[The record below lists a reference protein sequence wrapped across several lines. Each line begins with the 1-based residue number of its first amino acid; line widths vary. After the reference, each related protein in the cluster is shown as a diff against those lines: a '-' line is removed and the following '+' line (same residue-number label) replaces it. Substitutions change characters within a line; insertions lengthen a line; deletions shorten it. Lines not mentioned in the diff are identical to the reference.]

1 MRFAFHL
8 LFLLAFLTGARCSAD
23 VHLIDAAGAL
33 SNVGLLQVKTDV
45 GFGSV
50 CGANAAAADVARPE
64 SVAECRE
71 MSAPCCAIFIV
82 CTLFDPVLSRA
93 AASGSYL

>member
-1 MRFAFHL
+1 MMRFAFHL
-8 LFLLAFLTGARCSAD
+8 LFLLAFWTGAQCSAD

-50 CGANAAAADVARPE
+50 CGANAAAADVALPE
-64 SVAECRE
+64 SVAGSKE
-71 MSAPCCAIFIV
+71 MFAPC
-82 CTLFDPVLSRA
+82 
-93 AASGSYL
+93 